1 MSRSETCVH
10 CTAPTGNGVML
21 CPACRTATTTAL
33 TNIATYHGDLLSI
46 GGPTARG
53 RRRPGAVS
61 DPTGGAVVREDTER
75 DPADYVA
82 AETRNLLATW
92 TRALIDEHPGDFR
105 FPADT
110 VAAMATFL
118 GRHIGSIS
126 TLEWAEEF
134 VRQVLELE
142 RRLRRIVE
150 RGKGRWYAGI
160 CSAETEPERR
170 HDGDSCGCA
179 CHQGQACDVPGGC
192 APEVDVIEA
201 VHCDR
206 DLYAVPGSSY
216 VRCPRCGTQHP
227 VAQRR
232 NILLTEAHETKLPLS
247 VIANVCVTLLD
258 EEPSVGRL
266 FARLRR
272 WASNGTLV
280 WADNDGPTRLYRVGD
295 VLELMTRH
303 AADPRGWA
311 RRAMTG

>member
-1 MSRSETCVH
+1 MTSETCVH
-10 CTAPTGNGVML
+10 CTAPVSNGVVL
-21 CPACRTATTTAL
+21 CSTCRTTTTTAL
-33 TNIATYHGDLLSI
+33 ANIATYHGDLLSI
-46 GGPTARG
+46 GGPTTRG

-75 DPADYVA
+75 DPADYAA

-92 TRALIDEHPGDFR
+92 TRALMDEHPGDFR
-105 FPADT
+105 YPADT
-110 VAAMATFL
+110 VADMAAFL
-118 GRHIGSIS
+118 GRHVPSIA
-126 TLEWAEEF
+126 TLGWVEEF
-134 VRQVLELE
+134 VRQVLDLE

-160 CSAETEPERR
+160 CSAQVEPERP

-179 CHQGQACDVPGGC
+179 CHQGEACDVPGGC
-192 APEVDVIEA
+192 GPEVETIEA

-216 VRCPRCGTQHP
+216 VRCPRCGAQHP
-227 VAQRR
+227 VAERR
-232 NILLTEAHETKLPLS
+232 NVLLTEAHETKLPLS

-266 FARLRR
+266 FARLRK
-272 WASNGTLV
+272 WASNGSLV

-295 VLELMTRH
+295 VLELLTRH